1 MRTLVPVIAAS
12 LLVLAGGAAWWY
24 VNQVP
29 QEGNKTATTTVQAL
43 PRDSGAMLSFTTKD
57 GKVVSVPDF
66 TYGHPSVDVEDTAY
80 TFAYVT
86 QSLEGVEEDPRYGIV
101 YGNDGSLVVGLYA
114 EPWSTTRLAAEA
126 KLRTLMP
133 LPDPILCALPIEV
146 TVPDTIENIY
156 TGKQLGLS
164 FCPNA
169 LDLP

>member
-1 MRTLVPVIAAS
+1 MRTLIPVAVAS
-12 LLVLAGGAAWWY
+12 LLVLAGGIAWWY
-24 VNQVP
+24 VNQTP
-29 QEGNKTATTTVQAL
+29 KEGSQTVTTTLQAL
-43 PRDSGAMLSFTTKD
+43 PRDSGAMLTFTTKD

-66 TYGHPSVDVEDTAY
+66 TYGHPSVNVEETTY

-101 YGNDGSLVVGLYA
+101 YGNDGTLIVGLYA
-114 EPWSTTRLAAEA
+114 EPLGATRLAAEA
-126 KLRTLMP
+126 KLRALMP

-146 TVPDTIENIY
+146 TVPDTIESIY